1 MSAVIFALLLV
12 ATALGLE
19 RYSTVHSLDD
29 VRRGGWKWRII
40 LWKPGSPP

>member
-19 RYSTVHSLDD
+19 RYSTVHSLTMCG
-29 VRRGGWKWRII
+29 GGWKWRII

>member
-12 ATALGLE
+12 ATAL
-19 RYSTVHSLDD
+19 TMC
-29 VRRGGWKWRII
+29 RGGWKWRII

>member
-19 RYSTVHSLDD
+19 RYSTAHSLDD
-29 VRRGGWKWRII
+29 VQGRLEVEEII

>member
-19 RYSTVHSLDD
+19 RYSTAHSLDHPFGL
-29 VRRGGWKWRII
+29 VAAGAE
-40 LWKPGSPP
+40 

>member
-19 RYSTVHSLDD
+19 RYSTALTMC
-29 VRRGGWKWRII
+29 RGGWKWRII

>member
-19 RYSTVHSLDD
+19 RYSTAHSLSL
-29 VRRGGWKWRII
+29 IHI
-40 LWKPGSPP
+40 

>member
-29 VRRGGWKWRII
+29 VQGGWKWRIT

>member
-19 RYSTVHSLDD
+19 RYSTSHNPLFLHYYLY
-29 VRRGGWKWRII
+29 RMN
-40 LWKPGSPP
+40 

>member
-29 VRRGGWKWRII
+29 VQGR
-40 LWKPGSPP
+40 LEVEDHLVEAGSPP

>member
-19 RYSTVHSLDD
+19 RYSTAHSLDD
-29 VRRGGWKWRII
+29 VQGRLEWRII